1 MNYPIPANTQE
12 FVELR
17 EKSINEDL
25 VASAIAGV
33 VQVARSNGQSLDD
46 LMAEILEDD
55 ILLNPQ
61 QRRSLGEVVTVAW
74 EELL

>member
-1 MNYPIPANTQE
+1 MIYRIPANTQE

-17 EKSINEDL
+17 EQSVNEDL
-25 VASAIAGV
+25 VATAIAGV

-55 ILLNPQ
+55 ILLNTQ
-61 QRRSLGEVVTVAW
+61 QRHSLGEVIAVAW
-74 EELL
+74 KELS